1 MRSAAVFFLALLC
14 SLCADAQM
22 AAQQPGTPEGT
33 FFTESFGDT
42 GTQPCGYGA
51 PWNLGLY
58 QYKGCNVI
66 WGSTT
71 IGTGGSISIA
81 NSPGATSYPRGPHSL
96 KIVTGTGST
105 YLQTAGFTP
114 PISASTPFDTQF
126 TLYVASTAL
135 AAYDEESLYSLV
147 AADGSGSPCSA
158 GFSTSKAG
166 SISLYGGGSTS
177 SAAIPLSLS
186 ADHTVFMHCVPGGG
200 SGTSWISLDGG
211 THETF
216 EANAKQWTYQAVG
229 NYSGD
234 SDNVTYY
241 IGNVMVNAAMQGP
254 GSGPIMYNNLENGTN
269 GVQLTTAI
277 LAAATVGGNGTYV
290 QCSNGTYQTIS
301 TAAQLSLHQPV
312 TVLGTQYTDSSAT
325 RGVAFAYAGS
335 EGATCYYRGYSFSPV
350 LSTFEWVETTLP
362 TTDTTSFV
370 SMDPLG
376 NNAGSDFVSHMQHSG
391 DLYIETEAN
400 PNGNPDIGAF
410 FPYTPGVKYGIATQ
424 MQEYSAG
431 SGAGGVYLV
440 QGKVTSGTFDVGET
454 LTQATSGAT
463 AQLLISPNGNNAVQ
477 ISMISGTATA
487 TNLWTGQTSGAII
500 TPTSL
505 PTTFHTVKIYDQ
517 NCNLLSTQMKI
528 AESNTPSIPD
538 DVEIGRGGDSNKS
551 GINSYWYEDNLFVDF
566 ASGNMI
572 SCH

>member
-254 GSGPIMYNNLENGTN
+254 GSGPIMYNNFENGTN

-277 LAAATVGGNGTYV
+277 LAAATIGGNGTYV
-290 QCSNGTYQTIS
+290 QCS
-301 TAAQLSLHQPV
+301 TARIRR
-312 TVLGTQYTDSSAT
+312 SA
-325 RGVAFAYAGS
+325 R
-335 EGATCYYRGYSFSPV
+335 RR
-350 LSTFEWVETTLP
+350 
-362 TTDTTSFV
+362 
-370 SMDPLG
+370 
-376 NNAGSDFVSHMQHSG
+376 N
-391 DLYIETEAN
+391 
-400 PNGNPDIGAF
+400 
-410 FPYTPGVKYGIATQ
+410 
-424 MQEYSAG
+424 
-431 SGAGGVYLV
+431 
-440 QGKVTSGTFDVGET
+440 
-454 LTQATSGAT
+454 
-463 AQLLISPNGNNAVQ
+463 
-477 ISMISGTATA
+477 
-487 TNLWTGQTSGAII
+487 
-500 TPTSL
+500 
-505 PTTFHTVKIYDQ
+505 
-517 NCNLLSTQMKI
+517 
-528 AESNTPSIPD
+528 
-538 DVEIGRGGDSNKS
+538 
-551 GINSYWYEDNLFVDF
+551 
-566 ASGNMI
+566 
-572 SCH
+572 

>member
-1 MRSAAVFFLALLC
+1 MRSAAVFLLALLC

-22 AAQQPGTPEGT
+22 AAQLPGTPEGT

-66 WGSTT
+66 WGSAT

-135 AAYDEESLYSLV
+135 AAYDDESLYSFV

-158 GFSTSKAG
+158 EFSTSKAG
-166 SISLYGGGSTS
+166 SISVYGGGSTS

-186 ADHTVFMHCVPGGG
+186 ADHIVFMHCVPGGG
-200 SGTSWISLDGG
+200 SGSSWISLDGG

-234 SDNVTYY
+234 TDNVTYY
-241 IGNVMVNAAMQGP
+241 IGNVMVNAAIDGP
-254 GSGPIMYNNLENGTN
+254 GSGPIMYNNFENGTN
-269 GVQLTTAI
+269 GAQLTTAI
-277 LAAATVGGNGTYV
+277 LTAATIGGNGTWV

-335 EGATCYYRGYSFSPV
+335 EGATCYYRGHSFSPV

-362 TTDTTSFV
+362 TTDTSSYV

-376 NNAGSDFVSHMQHSG
+376 NDAGSDFVSHMQYSG
-391 DLYIETEAN
+391 NLYIETEAN
-400 PNGNPDIGAF
+400 PNGIPDIGAF

-440 QGKVTSGTFDVGET
+440 QGKATIGTFDVGET

-463 AQLLISPNGNNAVQ
+463 AQLLILPNGNNAMQ
-477 ISMISGTATA
+477 IRMVSGTATA
-487 TNLWTGQTSGAII
+487 TNLWIGQTSGATF

-505 PTTFHTVKIYDQ
+505 PTTFHTMKIYDQ

-538 DVEIGRGGDSNKS
+538 DIDIGRGGDSNKS

>member
-1 MRSAAVFFLALLC
+1 
-14 SLCADAQM
+14 
-22 AAQQPGTPEGT
+22 
-33 FFTESFGDT
+33 
-42 GTQPCGYGA
+42 
-51 PWNLGLY
+51 
-58 QYKGCNVI
+58 
-66 WGSTT
+66 
-71 IGTGGSISIA
+71 
-81 NSPGATSYPRGPHSL
+81 
-96 KIVTGTGST
+96 
-105 YLQTAGFTP
+105 
-114 PISASTPFDTQF
+114 
-126 TLYVASTAL
+126 
-135 AAYDEESLYSLV
+135 LYSFV

-158 GFSTSKAG
+158 EFSTSKAG
-166 SISLYGGGSTS
+166 SISVYGGGATS

-186 ADHTVFMHCVPGGG
+186 ADHIVFMHCVPGGG
-200 SGTSWISLDGG
+200 SGSSWISLDGG

-234 SDNVTYY
+234 TDNVTYY
-241 IGNVMVNAAMQGP
+241 IGNVMVNAAIDGP
-254 GSGPIMYNNLENGTN
+254 GSGPIMYNNFENGTN
-269 GVQLTTAI
+269 GAQLTTAI
-277 LAAATVGGNGTYV
+277 LTAATIGGNGTWV

-335 EGATCYYRGYSFSPV
+335 EGATCYYRGHSFSPV

-362 TTDTTSFV
+362 TTDTSSYV

-376 NNAGSDFVSHMQHSG
+376 NDAGSDFVSHMQYSG
-391 DLYIETEAN
+391 NLYIETEAN
-400 PNGNPDIGAF
+400 PNGIPDIGAF

-440 QGKVTSGTFDVGET
+440 QGKATIGTFDVGET

-463 AQLLISPNGNNAVQ
+463 AQLLILPNGNNAMQ
-477 ISMISGTATA
+477 IRMVSGTATA
-487 TNLWTGQTSGAII
+487 TNLWIGQTSGATF

-505 PTTFHTVKIYDQ
+505 PTTFHTMKIYDQ

-538 DVEIGRGGDSNKS
+538 DIDIGRGGDSNKS